1 MTPQFRRPAAAAAA
15 AALGLGLWSGA
26 CAADTVQMSYSVR
39 LVGLALGTA
48 GLQATIEPSSYQVE
62 VNAKLMGLASAVSKS
77 EGAAQASGDIAQG
90 RVLPNAYATT
100 SSNAR
105 ETRTVRMALNSGAV
119 RAVEITP
126 PFEEPAGRVP
136 VTDAHKRGV
145 LDPLSALVMPATHAG
160 PVLAPAAC
168 ERTLPV
174 YDGYTR
180 FDVQLS
186 YVGQREVKAR
196 GYSGPVVV
204 CAARYKP
211 VSGHR
216 PDRRSTKFMV
226 ENKNM
231 QVWLMPVEGARAL
244 APYRISVGT
253 MVGEVVIEATNVQIA
268 ETSRSQR
275 VQR

>member
-1 MTPQFRRPAAAAAA
+1 MTSIFRRSAA
-15 AALGLGLWSGA
+15 AALGLGAGLWSAAG
-26 CAADTVQMSYSVR
+26 AADTVQVAYSVK
-39 LVGLALGTA
+39 LVGLALGGA
-48 GLQATIEPSSYQVE
+48 GLQATIDPSSYRVE
-62 VNAKLMGLASAVSKS
+62 VNAKLSGVASAVSKS
-77 EGAAQASGDIAQG
+77 EGAAQSSGEIAQG
-90 RVLPNAYATT
+90 RVLPSAYATT
-100 SSNAR
+100 SSNSR
-105 ETRTVRMALNSGAV
+105 ETRTVRMALNSGTV

-136 VTDAHKRGV
+136 VTEAHKRGV
-145 LDPLSALVMPATHAG
+145 LDPLSALVMPAVHAG

-211 VSGHR
+211 VAGHR
-216 PDRRSTKFMV
+216 PDRRSTKFMAD
-226 ENKNM
+226 NKNI
-231 QVWLMPVEGARAL
+231 QVWLMPVEGVRAL

-268 ETSRSQR
+268 ESSRTRR
-275 VQR
+275 VER

>member
-1 MTPQFRRPAAAAAA
+1 MTPQFRRPAAAAF
-15 AALGLGLWSGA
+15 ALGLGLWSGA

-126 PFEEPAGRVP
+126 PFDEPAGRVP

-231 QVWLMPVEGARAL
+231 QVWLMPVEGVRAL

-268 ETSRSQR
+268 ETSRTRR
-275 VQR
+275 VER